1 MISKIFRVV
10 KYFWAR
16 RSRES
21 IISYYRSKGVYIGR
35 DVYVKDPKFLSIDI
49 SRPSLIE
56 IGDHVFLHKGLRI
69 LTHDYAS
76 WVFVNSLDD
85 FIPSSGRV
93 KIGNNVWFGENCTV
107 LKGVNI
113 GDNCVIGYGSVVT
126 KNIPSNSVAV
136 GIPAKVICSIE
147 EYYVKRKVQYID
159 EAVDYALSII
169 ERYNREPTIDD
180 FKDDYPCF
188 VDSRN
193 IDKYS
198 MMPYERVLKG
208 AHFEKWQANH
218 KAYFNGFEEF
228 MKVVN
233 SKRNGD
239 KT

>member
-1 MISKIFRVV
+1 MI
-10 KYFWAR
+10 A
-16 RSRES
+16 
-21 IISYYRSKGVYIGR
+21 YYKSKGVVIGK
-35 DVYVKDPKFLSIDI
+35 DVHVKDPKFLSIDI

-159 EAVDYALSII
+159 E
-169 ERYNREPTIDD
+169 
-180 FKDDYPCF
+180 
-188 VDSRN
+188 
-193 IDKYS
+193 
-198 MMPYERVLKG
+198 
-208 AHFEKWQANH
+208 
-218 KAYFNGFEEF
+218 
-228 MKVVN
+228 
-233 SKRNGD
+233 
-239 KT
+239 